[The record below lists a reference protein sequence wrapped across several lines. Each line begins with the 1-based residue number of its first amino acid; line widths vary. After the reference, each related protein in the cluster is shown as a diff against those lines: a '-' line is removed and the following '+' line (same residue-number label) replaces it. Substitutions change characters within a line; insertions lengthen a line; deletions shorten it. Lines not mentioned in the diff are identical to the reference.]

1 MKIGQS
7 PNKEAGSDT
16 NKRHFRL
23 TNDPKKPSE
32 ALKNPLYS
40 PSAAPAWV
48 KIQHAFRPRLHQDK
62 PGCQACG

>member
-32 ALKNPLYS
+32 VLKNPLYS
-40 PSAAPAWV
+40 PSAAPARV